1 MLKQQEEIQ
10 QVYDKYG
17 VSMMGGC
24 LPLLIQMPFLF
35 ALYPVIYSISDYVPN
50 ITAQANKFLTIPDM
64 TITPGNMLSMAKSG
78 ETMGYSAAALVI
90 TAILLPVLS
99 AFTQYLNM
107 KLSMAVNGSNRPADK
122 DDPTAATM
130 RTMNMTMPLFSLV
143 MVFTLPVYTGSSVQ
157 SYVWFSRYLST
168 NISVRCQWMT

>member
-1 MLKQQEEIQ
+1 
-10 QVYDKYG
+10 
-17 VSMMGGC
+17 
-24 LPLLIQMPFLF
+24 
-35 ALYPVIYSISDYVPN
+35 
-50 ITAQANKFLTIPDM
+50 
-64 TITPGNMLSMAKSG
+64 
-78 ETMGYSAAALVI
+78 MGYSAAALVI

-143 MVFTLPVYTGSSVQ
+143 MVFTLPTGIGIYWIVSAIVRMVQ
-157 SYVWFSRYLST
+157 QVFINKHLSK
-168 NISVRCQWMT
+168 ISVDDMIEKK